1 MVLSYDFERFTMSQ
15 AATDTDFKHLIDFDD
30 NLLPFRLT
38 EIKVENGRPD
48 ILFHWHPELE
58 IQYVYEGTARYHIDY
73 DYFDSQAGDIFLIG
87 PNELHSIHP
96 IDNQSHHTDTLH
108 FHLDMLGQSLV
119 DLLSLRYLQPLQNS
133 NFKFKQCIRRGLYGN
148 KSTSFRDF

>member
-1 MVLSYDFERFTMSQ
+1 MLFKKENAIMVLSYDFERFAMRQ

-38 EIKVENGRPD
+38 ETKVENGRPD

-73 DYFDSQAGDIFLIG
+73 DYFDSQAGDIFLIR
-87 PNELHSIHP
+87 P
-96 IDNQSHHTDTLH
+96 
-108 FHLDMLGQSLV
+108 
-119 DLLSLRYLQPLQNS
+119 
-133 NFKFKQCIRRGLYGN
+133 
-148 KSTSFRDF
+148 